1 MGNSKE
7 HLSIWLVIDNSSGE
21 ISFTGTFKQ
30 LKKFT
35 LDNYELA
42 NNEEDYEKLVKKL
55 EKGDEVDYFKILE
68 EMDFE
73 VSEACTITKD
83 DFKENAIEVGIY
95 YYIDDDGKKVYDT
108 EEMTREFETKLN
120 QL

>member
-1 MGNSKE
+1 MTKE
-7 HLSIWLVIDNSSGE
+7 QLSIWLVIDNSSGE
-21 ISFTGTFKQ
+21 IAFTGTFKQ

-35 LDNYELA
+35 LDNVELM
-42 NNEEDYEKLVKKL
+42 NDEDDYEKMKKKL

-83 DFKENAIEVGIY
+83 DFKEKTIEVGIY
-95 YYIDDDGKKVYDT
+95 FYINDEGEKVYDV
-108 EEMTREFETKLN
+108 EEMTDEFLN
-120 QL
+120 HIRNLK